1 MTGVQEEWGVVF
13 AGSILVSA
21 ADEHGRF
28 QAEELGFGDV
38 SYFPK
43 STAHTIQGLNADNE
57 LLLVIDQ
64 PKFKRRRVIPRP
76 SPPTLTAD
84 RLQHVDRITFE
95 VDDWFAHTRP
105 AKPSTRTST

>member
-1 MTGVQEEWGVVF
+1 MTDVQAEWGVVF

-28 QAEELGFGDV
+28 QLKELGFGDV
-38 SYFPK
+38 WYFPK
-43 STAHTIQGLNADNE
+43 GTAHTIQGLDADNE

-76 SPPTLTAD
+76 SPPTLAAD
-84 RLQHVDRITFE
+84 RLQHVGKITFE
-95 VDDWFAHTRP
+95 VDD
-105 AKPSTRTST
+105 